1 MFENAQLKKK
11 LKKRALLFVISSQK
25 NGSTKVEANAV
36 NVPRSFLGCHCYGL
50 SQGLLLGCGV
60 LISDLDVLN

>member
-1 MFENAQLKKK
+1 MYNFKEK
-11 LKKRALLFVISSQK
+11 LKKRALLFVITSQK
-25 NGSTKVEANAV
+25 DGSTTIEANAV
-36 NVPRSFLGCHCYGL
+36 NVPRSSLGCHCYGL